1 MLFLIYSED
10 KDGALSIRKAN
21 RDAHLEYTNRFNIL
35 AGGPIL
41 NDSGDMAG
49 SMLIMDL
56 VSQSAAEEFLANDPY
71 TLAGLPKL
79 SRAWPWK
86 QTVGSVDFPG

>member
-10 KDGALSIRKAN
+10 KDGSLPIRKAN
-21 RDAHLEYTNRFNIL
+21 RAAHLKYASQFNIV

-41 NDSGDMAG
+41 NDSEDMAG
-49 SMLIMDL
+49 SMLIMEL
-56 VSQSAAEEFLANDPY
+56 ASESAAKEFVANDPY

-79 SRAWPWK
+79 SRIWQWK
-86 QTVGSVDFPG
+86 QTVGSIDIPN

>member
-1 MLFLIYSED
+1 MLFAIYSED
-10 KDGALSIRKAN
+10 RDDGLPIRKAN
-21 RDAHLEYTNRFNIL
+21 RDAHLAYASRFNII

-41 NDSGDMAG
+41 NDAGDMVG

-56 VSQSAAEEFLANDPY
+56 PSQSAAEEFAANDPY

-79 SRAWPWK
+79 SRQWPWK
-86 QTVGSVDFPG
+86 QTVGSVEIA